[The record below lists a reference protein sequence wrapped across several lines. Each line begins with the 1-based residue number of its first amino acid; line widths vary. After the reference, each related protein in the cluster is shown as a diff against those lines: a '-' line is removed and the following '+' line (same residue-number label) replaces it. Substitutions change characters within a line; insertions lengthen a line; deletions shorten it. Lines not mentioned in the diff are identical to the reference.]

1 MYNKIENRSF
11 RTRNALGNKSI
22 SSVKALE
29 EMLQS
34 NEVDEFSMAQKIPD
48 KNEQLYKAGVNF
60 SQKERELEEL
70 KAKRELESCTF
81 IPKINKDEI
90 EEKRHGSPVQE
101 KLYKAAKDRE

>member
-1 MYNKIENRSF
+1 LRLRKSIDDIKDDMKRRKMYNKIENRSF

-48 KNEQLYKAGVNF
+48 KNE
-60 SQKERELEEL
+60 
-70 KAKRELESCTF
+70 
-81 IPKINKDEI
+81 
-90 EEKRHGSPVQE
+90 
-101 KLYKAAKDRE
+101 